1 MTEPILAR
9 TVLDS
14 PIGPLTV
21 IASGRGLRALLW
33 PDDRKGRVR
42 VDGEVRDD
50 PDHPVLVETARQL
63 AEWFR
68 GERDDF
74 DLPLDP
80 VGTPFQRRVWE
91 VLADIDFGD
100 TMTYGEVSEVVV
112 GNRTSA
118 RAVGA
123 AIGRNPISIIVP
135 CHRVVGADGKLVGF
149 AGGIEVKRRLL
160 AREDAGSRVPLE

>member
-1 MTEPILAR
+1 MTQPILAR

-21 IASGRGLRALLW
+21 IASDRGLRALLW
-33 PDDRKGRVR
+33 PDDREGRVR

-63 AEWFR
+63 KAWFG

-91 VLADIDFGD
+91 VLADIDFGE
-100 TMTYGEVSEVVV
+100 TMTYGEVSEIVV
-112 GNRTSA
+112 GNRSAA

-149 AGGIEVKRRLL
+149 AGGIDVKRRLL
-160 AREDAGSRVPLE
+160 AREDAGSRMPLE

>member
-21 IASGRGLRALLW
+21 IASDRGLRALLW